1 MKNIK
6 NIKEI
11 ILEYISSNNSNNS
24 NNSNTIPIDITIEMV
39 IDTLSKEF
47 PELLLPIAEEN
58 YIRGYHEAMDNLN
71 QVEEEMRK
79 QKKEKKKS

>member
-11 ILEYISSNNSNNS
+11 ILEYISSNNS

-79 QKKEKKKS
+79 QKKEKKEKKKS

>member
-11 ILEYISSNNSNNS
+11 ILEYISSNNS